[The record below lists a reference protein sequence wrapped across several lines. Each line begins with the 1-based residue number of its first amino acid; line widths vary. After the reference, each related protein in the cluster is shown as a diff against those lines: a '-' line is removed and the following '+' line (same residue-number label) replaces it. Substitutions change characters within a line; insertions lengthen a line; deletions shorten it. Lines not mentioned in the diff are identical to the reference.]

1 MSSECSSYQR
11 FLLLLEFTI
20 KRGYTDDLIKIS
32 FVLKLNEVHKDKGNQ
47 LFIEGYGII
56 CTPIGQLKAN

>member
-20 KRGYTDDLIKIS
+20 KRGYVNDIKKFS
-32 FVLKLNEVHKDKGNQ
+32 FVLKLNEVHKNVGNWAFIRVTG
-47 LFIEGYGII
+47 LFVH
-56 CTPIGQLKAN
+56 QFVHQ